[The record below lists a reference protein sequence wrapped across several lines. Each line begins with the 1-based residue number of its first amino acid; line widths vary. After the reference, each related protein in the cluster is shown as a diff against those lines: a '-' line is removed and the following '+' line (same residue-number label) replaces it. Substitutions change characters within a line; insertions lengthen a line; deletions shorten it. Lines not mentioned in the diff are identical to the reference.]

1 MARQRF
7 QQQVV
12 LITGATSGIG
22 LELARAFRQ
31 EGATVIGTGRDQLR
45 LKELASEVDLALT
58 LDVADESSVEVASA
72 AILDRYGAVD
82 VLINNAGIGMFAPWD
97 ETAISD
103 IRRVM
108 DVNFYGVIRICGAL
122 LPAMV
127 ERGSGIVVN
136 IASVAG
142 KRAYPKHTAYC
153 ASKHALIGW
162 SDGLRK
168 DLQGSGVD
176 VLVVCPPAVDTPF
189 FENAGFDDYKAKHPG
204 LTLMTAAEV
213 AHHTVEAT
221 HNRDRER
228 ILSTRARVLWLLDTL
243 SPSLVDGLQKMK

>member
-1 MARQRF
+1 MGQQRF
-7 QQQVV
+7 QGQVV

-22 LELARAFRQ
+22 LEMAKAFRK
-31 EGATVIGTGRDQLR
+31 EGGVVIGTGRDQQR
-45 LKELASEVDLALT
+45 LAALEHEVDLALT
-58 LDVADESSVEVASA
+58 LDVTDESSIEVAA
-72 AILDRYGAVD
+72 AAVSDRYGSVD
-82 VLINNAGIGMFAPWD
+82 VLINNAGIGMFAPWN
-97 ETAISD
+97 ETTIPD
-103 IRRVM
+103 VRRVM
-108 DVNFYGVIRICGAL
+108 EVNFYGVIRMCNAF

-127 ERGSGIVVN
+127 DRGSGVVIN
-136 IASVAG
+136 VASVAG

-168 DLQGSGVD
+168 DLKDSGVD

-204 LTLMTAAEV
+204 LTLMTPDVV
-213 AHHTVEAT
+213 AQHTVEAT
-221 HNRDRER
+221 HRRDRER
-228 ILSTRARVLWLLDTL
+228 ILGARARVLWLLDTI